1 MIMLQRLYA
10 HNFRCFENFE
20 FKPQDQ
26 TSALLLGKN
35 GSGKSTVRQV
45 LALFQ
50 AIGRGRT
57 RVGELVKPTD
67 FTLGRTEV
75 PMRFE
80 LELLLQGR
88 VYVYSLALELPERFR
103 ELRVQH
109 ERLVVD
115 GEVVFNR
122 DVAEVT
128 VTRKAQGRE
137 ESIFSIDWHLVALPV
152 VQDTAAGNVLQSL
165 REWLAGMVLLA
176 PIPQQMSD
184 EALGIDTAVSE
195 SAGNLPDWLASLLES
210 YPAAYTAVVEHLQK
224 VMPDLASFRFVR
236 LGRDARALMAQF
248 KHAQNSYELAFSAL
262 SDGEKCFFLSAV
274 LLAANQLT
282 GPVFA
287 FWDEPDNYLA
297 PHEVNQFVVGLKRSF
312 LRSQG
317 QLITTSHNPEAIL
330 CFSSDSTWVMG
341 RRSHL
346 EPSLIR
352 CLDELQASQP
362 SRTGEELPDFLQ
374 RLLDGD
380 LDPWQ

>member
-1 MIMLQRLYA
+1 MLQRLYV

-50 AIGRGRT
+50 AIGRGKT
-57 RVGELVKPTD
+57 RVGELLKPED
-67 FTLGRTEV
+67 FTLGRTES

-80 LELLLQGR
+80 LEVRLQGR
-88 VYVYSLALELPERFR
+88 VHIYSLALELPERFR

-122 DVAEVT
+122 ESAEVT
-128 VTRKAQGRE
+128 VQRKPQGE
-137 ESIFSIDWHLVALPV
+137 GVFSMDWHLVALPV
-152 VQDTAAGNVLQSL
+152 VQDNATATVLQTL

-176 PIPQQMSD
+176 PIPQLMSN
-184 EALGIDTAVSE
+184 EAQGINIAVNE
-195 SAGNLPDWLASLLES
+195 SASNLADWFAGLLES
-210 YPAAYTAVVEHLQK
+210 YPAAYTTVVEHLQQ
-224 VMPDLASFRFVR
+224 VMPDLTSLRFER
-236 LGRDARALMAQF
+236 LGRDARSLMVQF
-248 KHAQNSYELAFSAL
+248 KKDQNSVELPISAL

-274 LLAANQLT
+274 LLATNQLA
-282 GPVFA
+282 GPLFS

-297 PHEVNQFVVGLKRSF
+297 PHEVNQFIVALKRSF
-312 LRSQG
+312 LRNGG
-317 QLITTSHNPEAIL
+317 QLVTSSHNTQAIV
-330 CFSSDSTWVMG
+330 CFSEDSTWVMG

-352 CLDELQASQP
+352 CLDELKVSV
-362 SRTGEELPDFLQ
+362 SVSGETEAHHPDLIQ